1 MALIKIYTKKENYK
15 ELFSHVARAVKLVG
29 SATLNVEGFE
39 TTPDGVETVY
49 VEAIDIIGIDYI
61 CEIIGVK
68 RPDEQAIADNFITG
82 LNQIYP
88 DKLFSVYFVHIDE
101 IGMSNT
107 PRPSSDFRPISMSEA
122 IRTAELGTK

>member
-68 RPDEQAIADNFITG
+68 RPDEQSIADSFITG

-101 IGMSNT
+101 VGMSNT
-107 PRPSSDFRPISMSEA
+107 PRPSSDVRSISMSEA
-122 IRTAELGTK
+122 IRIAELGTK

>member
-88 DKLFSVYFVHIDE
+88 NKLFSVYFVHIDE

-107 PRPSSDFRPISMSEA
+107 PRPSSDFRSISMSEA

>member
-1 MALIKIYTKKENYK
+1 MALIKIYTKRENYK

-61 CEIIGVK
+61 CEIIAVK
-68 RPDEQAIADNFITG
+68 RPDEQVIADNFITG

-88 DKLFSVYFVHIDE
+88 NKLFSVYFVHIDE

-107 PRPSSDFRPISMSEA
+107 PRPSSDFRSISMSEA

>member
-107 PRPSSDFRPISMSEA
+107 PRPSSDFRSISMSEA

>member
-1 MALIKIYTKKENYK
+1 MALIKIYTKRENYK

-88 DKLFSVYFVHIDE
+88 NKLFSVYFVHIDE

-107 PRPSSDFRPISMSEA
+107 PRPSSDFRSISMSEA